1 MSMNCCIGGR
11 TVPKL
16 QAKSK
21 KLKAKQDDMTDTQ
34 HATRNMPSGKTFA
47 EKALARAS
55 GQTQVV
61 AGQIVDA
68 VPDVV
73 LSHDNTAAIS
83 KIFRALGVDK
93 VKYPERLAIALDHA
107 VPAPTTVHAQ
117 NHAETRKFV
126 EEQGVTNFFEVG
138 RGICHQVLS
147 EEAIILPGQLILG
160 ADSHTTHYG
169 WMGAFGAGVGRSE
182 VAAIWAT
189 GELWLRV
196 PESIK
201 IVVNGELPHGV
212 TSKDLCLRI
221 IGDLKADGGL
231 YASVEFHGSAI
242 SKMSLESRMVIP
254 NMMAEFGVK
263 NAWLSPDEQV
273 FEWLA
278 WRKVNRRQST
288 VDSKSEILNLKFE
301 IEHGALYPDAD
312 ANYAATYHYDASQ
325 LEPYVACPHRVDN
338 VKPLSQVRGT
348 RVQQAFIGT
357 CTNGRIEDLAAAAE
371 IIRGRKLAHGTRL
384 LVVPASSQVLS
395 EAMTLGYIQIF
406 VDAGGVIGV
415 PGCGPCMGNHM
426 GIPAPNEVT
435 ISTANR
441 NFRGRMGTREAEIYL
456 ASPAVVAASAIAGE
470 IVAPDDL

>member
-1 MSMNCCIGGR
+1 VSQ
-11 TVPKL
+11 TVNSPL
-16 QAKSK
+16 
-21 KLKAKQDDMTDTQ
+21 
-34 HATRNMPSGKTFA
+34 ATRHSLHTFA
-47 EKALARAS
+47 EKALARAA
-55 GQTQVV
+55 GLQEVV

-68 VPDVV
+68 VPDVA

-83 KIFRALGVDK
+83 KIFRALGVAR
-93 VKYPERLAIALDHA
+93 VKYPERLAITLDHA
-107 VPAPTTVHAQ
+107 VPAPTTVHAT

-126 EEQGVTNFFEVG
+126 EEQGIANFFEVG

-182 VAAIWAT
+182 VAAIWAI

-201 IVVNGELPHGV
+201 IVVDGELPLGV
-212 TSKDLCLRI
+212 TSKDLCLKI
-221 IGDLKADGGL
+221 IGDLGADGGL

-242 SKMSLESRMVIP
+242 SNMSVESRMVIP

-263 NAWLSPDEQV
+263 NAYLVPDEAV

-278 WRKVNRRQST
+278 SRLDRRRKTEDGRSSVVRLSSS
-288 VDSKSEILNLKFE
+288 VEEIAA
-301 IEHGALYPDAD
+301 GALYPDSD
-312 ANYAATYHYDASQ
+312 ATYSATYHYNAAQ
-325 LEPYVACPHRVDN
+325 LEPFVACPHRVDN

-371 IIRGRKLAHGTRL
+371 ILRGKKLARGTRL
-384 LVVPASSQVLS
+384 LVIPASSQVLS
-395 EAMTLGYIQIF
+395 DALARGYIQTF
-406 VDAGGVIGV
+406 VDAGAMIGT

-426 GIPAPNEVT
+426 GIPAPGEVT

-441 NFRGRMGTREAEIYL
+441 NFRGRMGTRDSEIYL
-456 ASPAVVAASAIAGE
+456 ASPAVVAASAVAGVIADPRE
-470 IVAPDDL
+470 V